1 MICLW
6 SLITI
11 GIIIGSLIYASK
23 KGVLISQVIIVANFI
38 IFFLCLFESSIIKEL
53 AFEPVYLY
61 KWQKSYTLITSI
73 FLHGGIVHILMNM
86 IVFAL
91 IGIPFE
97 RRIGKG
103 KFAIIYFLTGIM
115 GVLFFSILHLGSETM
130 LIGASGAI
138 FGILGAFA
146 TAYPRDEVVM
156 PVFIIFMRMPVILAA
171 LMFGGIETI
180 YASSGLVDG
189 VAHLAHLGGLVSGI
203 FLSAIMIKKK
213 VAVPHKKIDFDLLQ
227 SLSQEK
233 EMLDRARNA
242 DVPEIRDAWL
252 DHFIKTARCPKCGG
266 KLSHNGKDGVIWCKC
281 GFKMGYKK

>member
-38 IFFLCLFESSIIKEL
+38 IFFLCLFESSIIQEL

-213 VAVPHKKIDFDLLQ
+213 VTVPHKKIDFDLLQ

-242 DVPEIRDAWL
+242 DVSEIRDAWL

>member
-6 SLITI
+6 SLIAI

-38 IFFLCLFESSIIKEL
+38 IFFLCLFESSIIQEL

-91 IGIPFE
+91 IGIPLE

-103 KFAIIYFLTGIM
+103 KFAVIYFLTGIT
-115 GVLFFSILHLGSETM
+115 GALFFSILHLGSETM

-213 VAVPHKKIDFDLLQ
+213 VAIPHKKIDFDVLQ

-252 DHFIKTARCPKCGG
+252 DHFIKTARCPKCGER
-266 KLSHNGKDGVIWCKC
+266 LSHDGRTIWCKC
-281 GFKMGYKK
+281 GFKLEYKK